1 MHGSINWQV
10 QEIYNKSGIN
20 QIGESKN
27 SAEQS
32 VRNTLSEQNVVATFH
47 KIGKKTGIFSYK
59 TADAYRD
66 VWRQIGAHAKAEF
79 KIRDMQKLELKHI
92 QSYLESKVK
101 KGVAHST
108 FNLYA
113 SAVEKLESALNGYA
127 EKNNTGNTYSFSDG
141 IRSCRETS
149 NQSLWRPEPRSRY
162 ANPKALIE
170 AIKNPSYKI
179 VAQIQF
185 ESGSRI
191 SECTHLN
198 INNLRGLK
206 KDPITGQEKGVFL
219 SNRLMGGKSEEKYIF
234 TETYKKLEEQIAK
247 ATEGRFIVKDYTY
260 RNSLKTAS
268 KKTNQ
273 DYNGTEGLIL
283 NFKVR
288 RNIEISKFYD
298 NLKR

>member
-1 MHGSINWQV
+1 
-10 QEIYNKSGIN
+10 
-20 QIGESKN
+20 
-27 SAEQS
+27 
-32 VRNTLSEQNVVATFH
+32 
-47 KIGKKTGIFSYK
+47 
-59 TADAYRD
+59 
-66 VWRQIGAHAKAEF
+66 
-79 KIRDMQKLELKHI
+79 
-92 QSYLESKVK
+92 
-101 KGVAHST
+101 
-108 FNLYA
+108 
-113 SAVEKLESALNGYA
+113 
-127 EKNNTGNTYSFSDG
+127 
-141 IRSCRETS
+141 
-149 NQSLWRPEPRSRY
+149 
-162 ANPKALIE
+162 LIE